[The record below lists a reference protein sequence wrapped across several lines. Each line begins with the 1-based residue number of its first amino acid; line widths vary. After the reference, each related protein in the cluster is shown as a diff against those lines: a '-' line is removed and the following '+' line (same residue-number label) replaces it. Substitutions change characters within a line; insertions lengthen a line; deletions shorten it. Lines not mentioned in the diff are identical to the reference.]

1 MNPEDLVL
9 MLNAGWSL
17 EQIAAHAGTTVKD
30 VEQIIVGELKLE
42 RLKERE
48 LAFSA

>member
-17 EQIAAHAGTTVKD
+17 EQIALYAGTGIKD
-30 VEQIIVGELKLE
+30 VEQIIVGQMKLE
-42 RLKERE
+42 RLMERE
-48 LAFSA
+48 LSFA